1 MIIFQNTLKKKG
13 VLIIISFFFIF
24 TPYIVMAIAIKNIF
38 LKVLFLLKILVIM
51 SKSKLEYIWL
61 DGYEPTANLRSKTK
75 VEEDFS
81 GKLEDCPMW
90 SFDGSS
96 TQQAEGGS
104 SDCLLKPVAIYPD
117 PARKDG
123 FLVMT
128 EVLNADGSPHVSNG
142 RATIDDDD
150 NDFWFGFEQEYFIMD
165 VDTQLPLGFPIGGY
179 PGPQGL
185 YYCSVGGRNTW
196 GRDLVEEHADL
207 CIEAGLNFEG
217 INQEVA
223 AGQWEFQLFAKG
235 AKKAGDEIWI
245 ARYLLNR
252 LTENYGYYIELHP
265 KPVKGDWN
273 GSGMHANFSNTT
285 LRTCGSQETYEKI
298 CEAFRPVTKEHIA
311 VYGEFNDQRLTG
323 LHETAAI
330 TDFSY
335 GVSDRGASIRIP
347 IMTVEKGWKGWLEDR
362 RPASNGDPYKI
373 AGRIIKT
380 VKSVE
385 V

>member
-1 MIIFQNTLKKKG
+1 MT
-13 VLIIISFFFIF
+13 
-24 TPYIVMAIAIKNIF
+24 
-38 LKVLFLLKILVIM
+38 
-51 SKSKLEYIWL
+51 KSKLEYIWL
-61 DGYEPTANLRSKTK
+61 DGYEPTQNMRSKTK
-75 VEEDFS
+75 IINDFS

-96 TQQAEGGS
+96 TLQASGGS

-117 PARKDG
+117 PSRING
-123 FLVMT
+123 YLVMT
-128 EVLNADGSPHVSNG
+128 EVLNADGSNHPSNA

-165 VDTQLPLGFPIGGY
+165 TKTQLPLGFPLGGY

-185 YYCSVGGRNTW
+185 YYCSVGGKNTH

-217 INQEVA
+217 INQEV
-223 AGQWEFQLFAKG
+223 G

-245 ARYLLNR
+245 ARYILDR
-252 LTENYGYYIELHP
+252 LTESFGYYIEYHP
-265 KPVKGDWN
+265 KPIKGDWN

-285 LRTCGSQETYEKI
+285 LRTCGSKEVYEKI
-298 CEAFRPVTKEHIA
+298 CEALRPVAQEHIK
-311 VYGEFNDQRLTG
+311 VYGAFNDERLTG
-323 LHETAAI
+323 LHETASI
-330 TDFSY
+330 NDFSY

-347 IMTVEKGWKGWLEDR
+347 IMTVENGWKGWLEDR

-373 AGRIIKT
+373 AARIIKT
-380 VKSVE
+380 VKGAE
-385 V
+385 